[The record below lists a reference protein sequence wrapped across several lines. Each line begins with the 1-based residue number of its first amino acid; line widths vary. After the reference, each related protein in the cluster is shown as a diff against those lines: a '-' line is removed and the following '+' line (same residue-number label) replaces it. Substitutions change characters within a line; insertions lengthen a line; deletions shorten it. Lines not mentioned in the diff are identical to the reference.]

1 LSLGIAIQTNLPT
14 HHSDQQADY
23 HSDQHADY
31 HSDHYD
37 DRQIDHHQSQF
48 LGNDEYFEAYKAW
61 SHPPDPV
68 YKEIVPSYKE
78 VVPGYSN
85 PEPEGVTPPST
96 IYYGDTLAPK
106 GRGLLYDKQLLY
118 QYPRPGWSGI
128 DASLDA
134 GPYSFLL
141 LACFRTSKSY
151 FKFFIKYD

>member
-1 LSLGIAIQTNLPT
+1 LSSGIAIQTNLPT
-14 HHSDQQADY
+14 HHSDQ
-23 HSDQHADY
+23 HADY
-31 HSDHYD
+31 DSDHYD
-37 DRQIDHHQSQF
+37 DRHHQSQ

-78 VVPGYSN
+78 VGPAYKEVAPVVPGYSN
-85 PEPEGVTPPST
+85 PEPDGVTTPST

-134 GPYSFLL
+134 DIRIRVCY
-141 LACFRTSKSY
+141 
-151 FKFFIKYD
+151 

>member
-1 LSLGIAIQTNLPT
+1 MCSGIAIQTNLPT

-37 DRQIDHHQSQF
+37 DRQIDHHQSQ

-78 VVPGYSN
+78 VAPTFKEAAPAYKEIVPGYSN
-85 PEPEGVTPPST
+85 PEPDGVTPPST

-106 GRGLLYDKQLLY
+106 GRGLLYDKQFY
-118 QYPRPGWSGI
+118 TSVPV
-128 DASLDA
+128 LDGA
-134 GPYSFLL
+134 ALMHLWMRIQIRVCNY
-141 LACFRTSKSY
+141 
-151 FKFFIKYD
+151 